1 MSWYRFRYGDSPEPN
16 AARAP
21 RDVSTEA
28 YETEDDVALREQL
41 SNPDDA
47 DYALI
52 TDFLAGELSPD
63 DRARVEERLRTDAR
77 FRALAE
83 PLIMIWN
90 VPGPLDRPEDL
101 ADRVEAERRW
111 KMLKRRIELEEAGVH
126 TPTLEEKHRRRRNR
140 RRTVFS
146 TVTVLIAGLLIKW
159 MRPQLIPIPS
169 MSMHADAP
177 VYEER
182 SAKLPDETQVTLV
195 PGSHLSWDP
204 SFSATDKR
212 TLNLAGEATFT
223 IGPGQHRTLIVDGAG
238 VEVRASEG
246 RFTVHS
252 FDGEPIAYVQVHEGS
267 AEVRAR
273 TLYAGGETLRLNAGE
288 GVRVGPGVHIDRV
301 NVITPNSVRIK

>member
-1 MSWYRFRYGDSPEPN
+1 MESYDDGRAEALLQEELNEPDH
-16 AARAP
+16 A
-21 RDVSTEA
+21 E
-28 YETEDDVALREQL
+28 
-41 SNPDDA
+41 
-47 DYALI
+47 YALL
-52 TDFLAGELSPD
+52 TDYFAGELSEA
-63 DRARVEERLRTDAR
+63 DRKQVDERLRTDLE
-77 FRALAE
+77 FRALADSLE
-83 PLIMIWN
+83 MMWTL
-90 VPGPLDRPEDL
+90 PGSVARTRTLVEH
-101 ADRVEAERRW
+101 AEAERTW
-111 KMLKRRIELEEAGVH
+111 EKLKKRIELEELGIH
-126 TPTLEEKHRRRRNR
+126 TPTLQEKRRRQRNR

-146 TVTVLIAGLLIKW
+146 TVTVLIAGLLIEW
-159 MRPQLIPIPS
+159 VRPQLIPIPT
-169 MSMHADAP
+169 MNMHADAP